1 VRHDAIY
8 HGTRHLAL
16 VLRSGKLLPA
26 NIEKTG
32 VFLTRSPEIAAYWAN
47 MMGREMD
54 QFCGGILILNRAS
67 LVRNCRLEP
76 SRYAEGWKYDERD
89 ESIWNR
95 PMNILWTGRALQVE
109 SSDGHAVRINLS
121 GLWLELAP
129 PGHHGN
135 PRAALLIRSKAS
147 KAMCGARLKLRRETV
162 VPSSSSSREPRR
174 DFNYLLFGSDDC
186 YGALGASAVSYSR
199 AL

>member
-76 SRYAEGWKYDERD
+76 AFFRTVSAA
-89 ESIWNR
+89 
-95 PMNILWTGRALQVE
+95 GRTE
-109 SSDGHAVRINLS
+109 KNKHSKRKKSD
-121 GLWLELAP
+121 
-129 PGHHGN
+129 
-135 PRAALLIRSKAS
+135 
-147 KAMCGARLKLRRETV
+147 
-162 VPSSSSSREPRR
+162 
-174 DFNYLLFGSDDC
+174 
-186 YGALGASAVSYSR
+186 
-199 AL
+199 

>member
-1 VRHDAIY
+1 MPIAGHPPHIY
-8 HGTRHLAL
+8 GPAARCKWN
-16 VLRSGKLLPA
+16 LRMGM
-26 NIEKTG
+26 
-32 VFLTRSPEIAAYWAN
+32 RS
-47 MMGREMD
+47 
-54 QFCGGILILNRAS
+54 AS
-67 LVRNCRLEP
+67 
-76 SRYAEGWKYDERD
+76 
-89 ESIWNR
+89 I
-95 PMNILWTGRALQVE
+95 
-109 SSDGHAVRINLS
+109 

-186 YGALGASAVSYSR
+186 YVALGASAVSYSR